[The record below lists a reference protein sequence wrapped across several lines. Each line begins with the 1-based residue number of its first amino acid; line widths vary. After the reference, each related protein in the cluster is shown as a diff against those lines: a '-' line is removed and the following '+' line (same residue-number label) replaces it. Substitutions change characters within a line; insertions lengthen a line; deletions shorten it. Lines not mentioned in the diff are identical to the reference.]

1 MSGTRHSFM
10 IAAAQIASV
19 RGDVAAN
26 VAQHAAA
33 ISAAAAA
40 GVSVVVFPELSL
52 TGYEPDMSASL
63 AFTDDDARLEPLRRL
78 VVDHHLTTMIGAP
91 IRTEDKPAIGAFI
104 LGPDGARRVYRKM
117 HLGSSE
123 IPFFSP
129 GTEPVVLEVGA
140 YRIGASICADSS
152 QHSHAETYYGLGA
165 RIYAAGVFLTDAWYV
180 TDAPRLQAFAA
191 DFGMLTVMA
200 NQADSIGTYRSVGRS
215 TVWSPGGSLLVQAE
229 GAEEA
234 LIIAKDKNGAWDGHT
249 LGIEALT

>member
-26 VAQHAAA
+26 VAKHAAA

-123 IPFFSP
+123 TPFFSP

-152 QHSHAETYYGLGA
+152 QHSHAENIMTSSRNRRGRERQRQYARNPARCQRIIVSGLTIA
-165 RIYAAGVFLTDAWYV
+165 N
-180 TDAPRLQAFAA
+180 AP
-191 DFGMLTVMA
+191 GTEG
-200 NQADSIGTYRSVGRS
+200 NQR
-215 TVWSPGGSLLVQAE
+215 
-229 GAEEA
+229 
-234 LIIAKDKNGAWDGHT
+234 
-249 LGIEALT
+249 